1 MRRYKAYIARSPG
14 IKKQGDVMGRP
25 KKEKPNHGGL
35 YEVKATIG
43 KGIDGK
49 LIRKSFYSPVS
60 KRDARQKA
68 DEYLAQK
75 RAAEITGIGFAGGG
89 AIFDDYAM
97 RWLETFKKG
106 KVKDN
111 TYRGTYEN
119 PVLKHLIPYFGKAQM
134 NSIKQSDVQKFFDEK
149 GREYSLE
156 TLKKMRSALNLIFV
170 AAIDDDLCYKNPVNK
185 NIKLQSTV
193 SPTEK
198 NAYTQAEYDT
208 VWEFARSH
216 PYGLAIMV
224 MMETGISRSELLGLR
239 WDNLDLDNK
248 IIHIEQGLVQQK
260 STETDKLVLAADGL
274 KNKFRRRPIPI
285 SSDLANAI
293 KAKPVTIYVGGN
305 KQRDIEPK
313 PIRTEYVFHA
323 PNGGP
328 SRPDNWYK
336 REYANF
342 MSDLRA
348 AHPEIKSLTPH
359 ELRHTRATLSAN
371 DNVDLLQ
378 LAKLLGHSDLSMLIK
393 RYAHTDVDAVRKA
406 LKIDNND
413 G

>member
-1 MRRYKAYIARSPG
+1 MNC
-14 IKKQGDVMGRP
+14 MGRQ

-60 KRDARQKA
+60 KRDAKQKA
-68 DEYLAQK
+68 DEYLARK
-75 RAAEITGIGFAGGG
+75 RAAEITGAGFASENKLFE
-89 AIFDDYAM
+89 AYAKQ
-97 RWLETFKKG
+97 WLETFKKG

-119 PVLKHLIPYFGKAQM
+119 PVLKHLIPYFGKAQI

-224 MMETGISRSELLGLR
+224 
-239 WDNLDLDNK
+239 K
-248 IIHIEQGLVQQK
+248 IKV
-260 STETDKLVLAADGL
+260 VPA
-274 KNKFRRRPIPI
+274 
-285 SSDLANAI
+285 
-293 KAKPVTIYVGGN
+293 
-305 KQRDIEPK
+305 
-313 PIRTEYVFHA
+313 
-323 PNGGP
+323 
-328 SRPDNWYK
+328 
-336 REYANF
+336 
-342 MSDLRA
+342 
-348 AHPEIKSLTPH
+348 
-359 ELRHTRATLSAN
+359 
-371 DNVDLLQ
+371 
-378 LAKLLGHSDLSMLIK
+378 
-393 RYAHTDVDAVRKA
+393 
-406 LKIDNND
+406 
-413 G
+413 

>member
-1 MRRYKAYIARSPG
+1 
-14 IKKQGDVMGRP
+14 MGRP
-25 KKEKPNHGGL
+25 KKEAPNHGHL
-35 YEVKATIG
+35 YEIKVTIG
-43 KGIDGK
+43 KGMDGNP
-49 LIRKSFYSPVS
+49 IRKSFYSSIS
-60 KRDARQKA
+60 KQDARIKG
-68 DEYLAQK
+68 DEYLAKK
-75 RAAEITGIGFAGGG
+75 RASEITGLGFSAGNKS
-89 AIFDDYAM
+89 FETYAKQ
-97 RWLETFKKG
+97 WLETFKKG

-119 PVLKHLIPYFGKAQM
+119 PVIKHLIPYFGKAQM
-134 NSIKQSDVQKFFDEK
+134 NSIRQSDVQKFFDEK
-149 GREYSLE
+149 GKKYSLE

-170 AAIDDDLCYKNPVNK
+170 SAVEDDLCYKNPVNK
-185 NIKLQSTV
+185 NIKLQSAV
-193 SPTEK
+193 APTEK
-198 NAYTQAEYDT
+198 KAYTQAEYDI

-248 IIHIEQGLVQQK
+248 IIYIEQGLVQQK
-260 STETDKLVLAADGL
+260 STETDKLVLASDGL

-285 SSDLANAI
+285 SSDLANAL

-305 KQRDIEPK
+305 KQKGIEPK

-342 MSDLRA
+342 MSDLQTV
-348 AHPEIKSLTPH
+348 HPEIKLLTPH

-393 RYAHTDVDAVRKA
+393 RYAHTDVEAVRKA
-406 LKIDNND
+406 LKIDED
-413 G
+413 DR

>member
-1 MRRYKAYIARSPG
+1 
-14 IKKQGDVMGRP
+14 MGRP
-25 KKEKPNHGGL
+25 KKEAPNHGHL
-35 YEVKATIG
+35 YEIKVTVG

-49 LIRKSFYSPVS
+49 PIRKSFYSSTS
-60 KRDARQKA
+60 KQDARIKG

-75 RAAEITGIGFAGGG
+75 RAAEITGLGFASENKS
-89 AIFDDYAM
+89 FETYAKQ
-97 RWLETFKKG
+97 WLETFKKG

-119 PVLKHLIPYFGKAQM
+119 PVIKHLIPYFGKAQM

-149 GREYSLE
+149 GKKYSLE

-170 AAIDDDLCYKNPVNK
+170 SAVEDDLCYKNPVNK
-185 NIKLQSTV
+185 NIKLQSAV
-193 SPTEK
+193 APTEK
-198 NAYTQAEYDT
+198 KAYTQAEYDI

-216 PYGLAIMV
+216 PCGLAIMV

-248 IIHIEQGLVQQK
+248 IIYIEQGLVQQK
-260 STETDKLVLAADGL
+260 STETDKLVLASDGL

-285 SSDLANAI
+285 SSDLANAL

-305 KQRDIEPK
+305 KQKGIEPK

-342 MSDLRA
+342 MSDLQA
-348 AHPEIKSLTPH
+348 VHPEIKLLTPH

-378 LAKLLGHSDLSMLIK
+378 LAKLLGHSGLSMLIK
-393 RYAHTDVDAVRKA
+393 RYAHTDVEAVRKA
-406 LKIDNND
+406 LKIDKDD